1 MREAIGMKIVDM
13 WQWLGEC
20 FWPCFCGTSLEI
32 TSINLIGSF

>member
-20 FWPCFCGTSLEI
+20 FQPCFYGISLEI
-32 TSINLIGSF
+32 ISISLIGSF